1 MINEIE
7 EDVLGNLLLK
17 PELMK
22 QIVISED
29 YFLDITNKFI
39 FKILKKQ
46 YQDSNTINI
55 LGISQN
61 YKHLFNDKFN
71 LNDIIMR
78 LSKYMSECL
87 PIENLNYYQ
96 QLMLSRYTE
105 YKIMESIK
113 NFQNQKISKDE
124 LINDIHKYE
133 SLSIKSDDERLN
145 DNEIFKLINSKNK
158 NINIRFKTL
167 SNIANIQEHDLVI
180 IAART
185 GIGKSGF
192 CLNLME
198 DLSEKYNCIY
208 FNMEMSEKQVY
219 QRLVAINTGIPMI
232 YHDNPA
238 TNYQLECIKKGC
250 LNISNKKIKVFN
262 QVPTVANI
270 RQKIMAESK
279 LEHTIVFV
287 DHVGLIKSLEKGT
300 TYEKVTS
307 IVKELRQISLDY
319 DCTIFLIS
327 QLSRNQDEKK
337 RPTISELRDSG
348 ELEQSATT
356 VMLLHDENH
365 DNNRS
370 KKEID
375 MEIIIGKNRNGQ
387 LGINKLKYNKENQ
400 RYDELDKKIND
411 PNAWRKG

>member
-7 EDVLGNLLLK
+7 EEILGNLLLK

-29 YFLDITNKFI
+29 YFLDITNRFI
-39 FKILKKQ
+39 FKILKVQ
-46 YQDSNTINI
+46 YQDSNTINL

-71 LNDIIMR
+71 LNDIVMR
-78 LSKYMSECL
+78 LSTYMSECL
-87 PIENLNYYQ
+87 PTENLIYYQ

-105 YKIMESIK
+105 HKIMESIK

-145 DNEIFKLINSKNK
+145 DNEIFNLINLKNK

-167 SNIANIQEHDLVI
+167 SNLVNIQEHDLVI

-232 YHDNPA
+232 YHDNPE

-270 RQKIMAESK
+270 RQKIMVESK